1 METNN
6 FKQKL
11 IEAFEIN
18 GLGNVLTDESA
29 EKLYQFSRKL
39 IEANSR
45 FNLTA
50 IKDDEGII
58 LKHFAD
64 CATVLWHIPVNS
76 TLVDVGCGAGFPSIP
91 IAILR
96 KDVQVTALDSTSK
109 KIDFIN
115 QTASEIGIFNIK
127 GVSGRAEDFAKDN
140 RGKFDVAISR
150 AVARLNI
157 LDELC
162 IPLLRIG
169 GRFIAMKSSKGEE
182 EFAEA
187 KSGIE
192 RLGAALEGKSSISLN
207 HAGESIEREIFVFS
221 KQKVTPAPY
230 PRNYSQILKKPL

>member
-11 IEAFEIN
+11 FDAFQIN
-18 GLGNVLTDESA
+18 GLGNALNEESA
-29 EKLYQFSRKL
+29 EKLYKFSRRL
-39 IEANSR
+39 VEANSH

-58 LKHFAD
+58 LKHFTD
-64 CATVLWHIPVNS
+64 CATVLKYIPANS
-76 TLVDVGCGAGFPSIP
+76 TLIDVGCGAGFPSLP
-91 IAILR
+91 IAMLR
-96 KDVQVTALDSTSK
+96 NDIKVTALDSTAK

-115 QTASEIGIFNIK
+115 QTATELDIPNIK
-127 GVSGRAEDFAKDN
+127 GVSGRAEDFAKSN

-162 IPLLRIG
+162 IPLLCVG

-182 EFAEA
+182 EFVEA
-187 KSGIE
+187 KNGIE
-192 RLGAALEGKSSISLN
+192 KLGAVLENKSSISLSYS
-207 HAGESIEREIFVFS
+207 GETIEREIFIFS
-221 KQKVTPAPY
+221 KQKNTPMQY
-230 PRNYSQILKKPL
+230 PRNYSQITKKPL